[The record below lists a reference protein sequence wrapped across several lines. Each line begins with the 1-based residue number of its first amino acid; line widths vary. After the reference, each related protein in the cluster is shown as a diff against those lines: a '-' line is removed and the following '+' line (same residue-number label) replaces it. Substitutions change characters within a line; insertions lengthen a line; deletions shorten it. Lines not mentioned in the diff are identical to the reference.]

1 LRTFDWRFMNC
12 ISFQDSIS
20 DYLDDSL
27 ETRTRAE
34 FAAHRLRCTECRSLF
49 GDVRTT
55 VGVLS
60 GLARE
65 SVEESESLADRILAA
80 TTAGEMLSC
89 SAFDD
94 LIERYFDGVILA
106 PTFQTFQAHFAQCNK
121 CRRLLGGIEEAIS
134 ICHEVKTDEVEIPE
148 TLYDRIVAATSG
160 ADAGKETYV
169 HRWRRRVTDAAGHL
183 WTPQIAAAA
192 LIFAASGLL
201 ITSRFGSVGAA
212 ASHAGAHAERIVTEG
227 QAAINQ
233 TGTIAITG
241 MQRVS
246 DSVNN
251 MFQDKPGSKPGNS
264 IDNRQQPTNH
274 PQAQPS
280 PASSVEPSRPPE
292 PPEERKSCLS
302 TVSDQ
307 A

>member
-1 LRTFDWRFMNC
+1 MNC

-27 ETRTRAE
+27 ETRARAE

-49 GDVRTT
+49 GDVRAT
-55 VGVLS
+55 VGVLN

-65 SVEESESLADRILAA
+65 SVEEAETLTDRILAA

-134 ICHEVKTDEVEIPE
+134 ICHEVKADEVEIPE

-160 ADAGKETYV
+160 ADSNKETHL
-169 HRWRRRVTDAAGHL
+169 HRWRRRMTDAAGHL
-183 WTPQIAAAA
+183 WTPQMAAAA

-201 ITSRFGSVGAA
+201 IISRFGSVGAA

-227 QAAINQ
+227 HAAINQ

-246 DSVNN
+246 DSVNS
-251 MFQDKPGSKPGNS
+251 MFQDKPGNK
-264 IDNRQQPTNH
+264 IDTKQQPANH

-292 PPEERKSCLS
+292 PSEERKSCLS